1 MAPKK
6 KKNKKIIKLRRQFK
20 INVGTLMFFLIAV
33 YIVFSVSSY
42 LKRDQVKFYE
52 VEEGSIVKEHTYS
65 GVILRQEEVVNAA
78 ASGNLNYYIP
88 DGKKTAKGTS
98 VYSVDETGSL
108 NQYLQEHP
116 EEVNALSQG
125 DVAELR
131 SMLSNYTGSY
141 SDEDFSALYDLSSSL
156 NAQVLEFSNFN
167 AMSATPLLSG

>member
-78 ASGNLNYYIP
+78 ASGNLN
-88 DGKKTAKGTS
+88 
-98 VYSVDETGSL
+98 
-108 NQYLQEHP
+108 
-116 EEVNALSQG
+116 
-125 DVAELR
+125 
-131 SMLSNYTGSY
+131 
-141 SDEDFSALYDLSSSL
+141 
-156 NAQVLEFSNFN
+156 
-167 AMSATPLLSG
+167 